1 MAGTNGSLGQL
12 VVQITMD
19 PSSYQAGARGI
30 RSDAQA
36 MASTVAK
43 TGESA
48 AASMDRIGVHTAG
61 ARKEIVVMA
70 HELATGSIKNFV
82 GSSMVLAERMDAI
95 ALITSPLGLALGA
108 VVGVLGAFA
117 VAAVKGHEEAQA
129 LANSLQVTGN
139 YAGLTASSFAALA
152 QQISAGTGDGFG
164 TAREGLQALVST
176 GQITGQSLEVLGED
190 VVRMHDLTGEKLD
203 DIAKDYARMPEGVA
217 KWAEQHNQSMHFIT
231 TAQYDYIRQLEDA
244 GDRQG
249 AMLVVAKALDDQLRN
264 ESLKNL
270 GLLETAWRGVG
281 NAISS
286 TWEWMKSIG
295 RAETAAEQIAS
306 ATAEV
311 QRLQNAL
318 NAPSG
323 QMNADLLQP
332 QLQAAQAKL
341 ESLSRDALRAQDAAT
356 DKAQQAQTQ
365 QAGIAASDFLK
376 KLQDEEKGINRVSQ
390 ALDDYRKKVA
400 DYNKANPDS
409 PVSKQQQAADEAY
422 LRKQYSDHPGQAEA
436 NKVRKSMLD
445 AALQT
450 TKNGLDLIQSA
461 YKAADDQL
469 QALHKATLISDQTF
483 YTAEITAADDAAQKQ
498 IAAYEQ
504 EKKTLQD
511 AYWRAPLDER
521 IRITQEIGEVDTKIA
536 KVRQDNAAKDAVY
549 LTQQTDAQRKY
560 QKSIEDTRDALLA
573 QAGVTAPK
581 AAHDYDEKNRG
592 AMLQAATT
600 GDLGGAAFLDQ
611 NRQLTLLIAQYNDVI
626 AQSKEAQ
633 NSISLDQQTGVT
645 GLLDAFSQLRSNSAD
660 TVQSLQSLY
669 EQVNRLSWQ
678 TTDEGVLRNLDQLRD
693 KIRQSMLDSQN
704 YFQDFADAGKSA
716 FSGMFSDIVTGSR
729 TPAQAVQ
736 SMVSSMLASF
746 AQLFANKAYSS
757 IVNGLFGSL
766 FPTSTAATGSAAY
779 GFTMPS
785 SIQGSGALFGAS
797 AGLMFAGGGDVSG
810 PGTGT
815 SDSINAR
822 LSNGEFVVKESVVS
836 QPGVR
841 SFLQALNGGQG
852 VSGRNRFAKG
862 GYVGDDASSSVVSG
876 PNVDLHIHN
885 APAGAQVNQTK
896 MPNGGLRLD
905 VILEKVDQHIA
916 SGIRSGRGATART
929 MQQQYGLNRTVGQ
942 T

>member
-1 MAGTNGSLGQL
+1 MAGTSGSLGQL

-30 RSDAQA
+30 KSDAQGIS
-36 MASTVAK
+36 STVSKA
-43 TGESA
+43 GDDGA
-48 AASMDRIGVHTAG
+48 AGMDKIGVHTAG
-61 ARKEIVVMA
+61 ARKELVVMA
-70 HELATGSIKNFV
+70 HELATGSLKNFA
-82 GSSMVLAERMDAI
+82 GSALVLAERMDAI
-95 ALITSPLGLALGA
+95 ALVTSPVGLGVSAVIAVLA
-108 VVGVLGAFA
+108 AFA
-117 VAAVKGHEEAQA
+117 VAAYKGHEEADA
-129 LANSLQVTGN
+129 LTKSLQVTGN

-152 QQISAGTGDGFG
+152 HQVAAGTGDSFG
-164 TAREGLQALVST
+164 TARAGLQALVST
-176 GQITGQSLEVLGED
+176 GQITGQSLELLGEA

-203 DIAKDYARMPEGVA
+203 DIAKDYAKMPEGVA
-217 KWAEQHNQSMHFIT
+217 KWAAQHNQSMHFIT

-244 GDRQG
+244 GDKQG

-270 GLLETAWRGVG
+270 GLLEAAWRGVG
-281 NAISS
+281 NALSG
-286 TWEWMKSIG
+286 TWQWMKSIG
-295 RAETAAEQIAS
+295 REETAAEAIAQ
-306 ATAEV
+306 ATADV

-318 NAPSG
+318 NGPALPD
-323 QMNADLLQP
+323 NRRAWTE
-332 QLQAAQAKL
+332 QLAAARSKL
-341 ESLSRDALRAQDAAT
+341 DALNRDALHAQDAAT
-356 DKAQQAQTQ
+356 EKAQQAQTQ

-376 KLQDEEKGINRVSQ
+376 KLQDEEKGVNRVSQ

-400 DYNKANPDS
+400 DYNKANPNA

-422 LRKQYSDHPGQAEA
+422 LRKQYSDHSGQSEA
-436 NKVRKSMLD
+436 NRIRKSMLD

-450 TKNGLDLIQSA
+450 TKNGLELIQSA
-461 YKAADDQL
+461 YKSADDQL

-483 YTAEITAADDAAQKQ
+483 YTAEITAANDAAQKQ

-511 AYWRAPLDER
+511 AYWKSPLDER

-536 KVRQDNAAKDAVY
+536 RVRQENAAKDAVY
-549 LTQQTDAQRKY
+549 LTEQTEAQRKY

-573 QAGVTAPK
+573 QAGVTLPK

-600 GDLGGAAFLDQ
+600 GDLSGAAFLDQ
-611 NRQLTLLIAQYNDVI
+611 NRQLTVLIAQFNDVI

-669 EQVNRLSWQ
+669 DQVNKLSWQ
-678 TTDEGVLRNLDQLRD
+678 TTDEGVLRSLDQLRD

-757 IVNGLFGSL
+757 IVNSLFGSL
-766 FPTSTAATGSAAY
+766 FPTSTAATGGAAY
-779 GFTMPS
+779 GFSMPS
-785 SIQGSGALFGAS
+785 SIQGSGALFGTG

-815 SDSINAR
+815 SDSINAK

-841 SFLQALNGGQG
+841 SFLQALNGGHG
-852 VSGRNRFAKG
+852 VSGRNRFANG
-862 GYVGDDASSSVVSG
+862 GYVGDDSSSNSLAG

-896 MPNGGLRLD
+896 MSNGSLRLD

>member
-1 MAGTNGSLGQL
+1 MAGTSGSLGQL

-30 RSDAQA
+30 KSDAQA
-36 MASTVAK
+36 MGSTVGKA
-43 TGESA
+43 GNDGA
-48 AASMDRIGVHTAG
+48 AGMDKIGAHTAG
-61 ARKEIVVMA
+61 ARRELLVMA
-70 HELATGSIKNFV
+70 HELATGNFKNFG
-82 GSSMVLAERMDAI
+82 GSLMVFGEQIDAFRFI
-95 ALITSPLGLALGA
+95 LSPVGLAVGA
-108 VVGVLGAFA
+108 VVAGLGLFA
-117 VAAVKGHEEAQA
+117 VAAYKGHEEAES
-129 LANSLQVTGN
+129 LSRSLQVTGN

-152 QQISAGTGDGFG
+152 QQISTGTGDSFG
-164 TAREGLQALVST
+164 TARAGLQALVST

-244 GDRQG
+244 GDKQG

-295 RAETAAEQIAS
+295 RAETSAEAIAR
-306 ATAEV
+306 ATADV

-318 NAPSG
+318 NGPALPD
-323 QMNADLLQP
+323 NRTAWTE
-332 QLQAAQAKL
+332 QLVAARAKL
-341 ESLSRDALRAQDAAT
+341 DSLNRDALRDQDAAMK
-356 DKAQQAQTQ
+356 KAGDAQTQ

-376 KLQDEEKGINRVSQ
+376 KLQDEEKGVNRVSQ

-400 DYNKANPDS
+400 DYNKANPNS

-422 LRKQYSDHPGQAEA
+422 LRKQYSDHSGQSEA
-436 NKVRKSMLD
+436 NRIRKSMLD

-483 YTAEITAADDAAQKQ
+483 YTAETTAADEAAQQQ
-498 IAAYEQ
+498 ITAYEQ

-511 AYWRAPLDER
+511 AYWKAPLDER
-521 IRITQEIGEVDTKIA
+521 IKITQEIGEVDTKIA
-536 KVRQDNAAKDAVY
+536 RVRQDNAAKDAVY
-549 LTQQTDAQRKY
+549 LTQQTEAQRKY
-560 QKSIEDTRDALLA
+560 QKSIEDTRDALLT
-573 QAGVTAPK
+573 QAGVSAPK

-600 GDLGGAAFLDQ
+600 GDLSGAAFLDQ

-626 AQSKEAQ
+626 TQSKEAQ

-645 GLLDAFSQLRSNSAD
+645 GLLDAFSQLRLNSAD

-669 EQVNRLSWQ
+669 DQVNRLSWQ
-678 TTDEGVLRNLDQLRD
+678 TTDEGVLRSLDQLRD

-766 FPTSTAATGSAAY
+766 FPTSVAATGSGAY

-785 SIQGSGALFGAS
+785 SIQGSGSLFGTS
-797 AGLMFAGGGDVSG
+797 AGLMFASGGDVSG

-815 SDSINAR
+815 SDSINAK

-841 SFLQALNGGQG
+841 SFLQALNGGQS
-852 VSGRNRFAKG
+852 VSGRNRFASG
-862 GYVGDDASSSVVSG
+862 GYVGDDSSGSPMAG

-885 APAGAQVNQTK
+885 APAGAQVSQTK
-896 MPNGGLRLD
+896 MANGGLRLD
-905 VILEKVDQHIA
+905 VILEKVDAHIA